1 MEKEPNMLNQE
12 KTALIQAAEQYDLA
26 CQQRTA
32 ALEKARTQY
41 EDHVKQYEKADMEI
55 IHSAATITELE
66 DQYHRVATELQSL
79 LIDEDRSQKSRQ
91 KAISLTEEIKSQDTS
106 GENTYHQL
114 LRQALDALLTVT
126 NTTEEEVE
134 VKRQRRL
141 EKESDMFALQASC
154 AAARLRVNFALLQR
168 GKQEEECVNAG
179 YQVIVEDTAQKI
191 TRLRKTLLEQYRI
204 IAQDREELTDIL
216 NQHLTLMDET
226 QQLASEEQQRQ
237 ETIQT
242 LTSEL
247 ETPASRI
254 SAAEEKVA
262 ELLNTKKS
270 LNKQADSAAEAIKN
284 AKEQENEA
292 AQQLQNLN
300 QEEQELTTVGESQ
313 LTQMKQANQERLAQK
328 EADINQQ
335 RECITQLAN
344 DISRMEKEVE
354 AAASA
359 LAELQ
364 AQKQEAELARDKAR
378 ITLTETEHMMENI
391 RSARS
396 SMKSEATSV
405 LSNAEQVLQNT
416 MENAQAALTEK
427 EQIWQELS
435 VQDNLSEND
444 FSAQKAEFQQL
455 KDRYEQES
463 ALLQREEEEWRN
475 LSRETEEEE
484 KQQDQNHALALTV
497 CKQKKELAELTLE
510 KSKNTVQE
518 KIQLKEEAD
527 KHLAE
532 IEQRYQQAVTE
543 RDQVKERISILQR
556 QIEEE
561 KLKLNTALK
570 FQITNACEKDNVLHR
585 KAKELGNHIKKEIEA
600 TYKLQNTEDNLRNL
614 LAALGPKTA
623 EKLQTIQERNQQ
635 QLTGQL
641 SLEEALKQ
649 AKAYYKEHLQNHQ
662 QLTADKHLLTES
674 EVLLDKAATLR
685 KEMENSLP
693 LPTLDITQPELP
705 AFALLTDPIPQI
717 QGDEEIT
724 LPKQT
729 EKTDPVDEAEIDNLL
744 NLLFPEKMDDYQ
756 ILSHSNFQNKE
767 EALPNV
773 DQLQLIDTSA
783 LLDLDQLI
791 AMQQFTD
798 LGLRDASV
806 AQTFDHFPSAE
817 EVQNAA
823 ATVETELQNVVEAAK
838 ATLAAEPTE
847 ENISPLPNTITETA
861 ESILAGMEEEH
872 MILDPSLLGADS
884 LDYSFLLDD
893 SSFFS
898 SEEAEE
904 EEETEVQVA
913 EVLPEAEEEEETEV
927 QVAEVLPETEEEEET
942 EVQAAEVLPE
952 AEEEEEEETE
962 VQVAEVLPET
972 EEEEETEVQVA
983 EVLPEAEEEEE
994 TEVQVAEVLP
1004 EAEEEEEAKLD
1015 TIAQEIARISEIA
1028 GTQQQQLAEVIS
1040 MEAIGFPE
1048 EPTLAPFDLA
1058 ETLPIE
1064 DDEESLEELDS
1075 PSPEEQEE
1083 LAEEALEDEAIEEA
1097 LEEEAIEDE
1106 AIEEETL
1113 EEEIAEEIAQEE
1125 ASTAPTDNRASE
1137 AELYSMLAAN
1147 AVQQTQEAREK
1158 IEAQRKSVEL
1168 ETDLLHSQKEA
1179 ERLAMDIDML
1189 RDVLDG
1195 NDLSCLEKLSKAWQ
1209 EQSQA
1214 PEPTAEEEAAELE
1227 RIRAAEEARR
1237 AAEEEAARIQAEKE
1251 AARRA
1256 AEEEAARLLAEEEAA
1271 LLAAEQEAARIQA
1284 EEEAAQ
1290 RAAEEEAAL
1299 AEEQARQTQQ
1309 AETARLA
1316 AIAQAAEEQLSADVS
1331 TNEAPQAEADDE
1343 EEDSDLSLQA
1353 ELRRLI
1359 FKK

>member
-942 EVQAAEVLPE
+942 EVQ
-952 AEEEEEEETE
+952 
-962 VQVAEVLPET
+962 
-972 EEEEETEVQVA
+972 VA